1 MTRQIPFQKNG
12 LRLVQIGTPSGI
24 QLVRIESAL
33 TGNRYQARPI
43 EFDENRHRQFA
54 ETKTITVTNL
64 AEPDDGPGNLPPQS
78 DTVAWDVEGRWVIFL
93 SSQGTAAFPA
103 KVISHG
109 VGAAYSVLEQVVD
122 SNGAFTAKS
131 GASNITA
138 VNVAEIGVVAS
149 GSPIINRIVMVTK
162 LNSGNV
168 SGSIQ
173 YVFNCPVY
181 ARYL

>member
-43 EFDENRHRQFA
+43 EFDESRHRQFA
-54 ETKTITVTNL
+54 ETKTVTVTNL
-64 AEPDDGPGNLPPQS
+64 AEPDDGPGTIPLQS
-78 DTVAWDVEGRWVIFL
+78 DTLAWDVEGRWVIFL

-109 VGAAYSVLEQVVD
+109 TGPVYSVLEQVVN
-122 SNGAFTAKS
+122 SSGAFSAKS

-149 GSPIINRIVMVTK
+149 GSPILNRIVMVTA
-162 LNSGNV
+162 LNAANQ
-168 SGSIQ
+168 SGSIA
-173 YVFNCPVY
+173 YTFECPVY
-181 ARYL
+181 ARYM